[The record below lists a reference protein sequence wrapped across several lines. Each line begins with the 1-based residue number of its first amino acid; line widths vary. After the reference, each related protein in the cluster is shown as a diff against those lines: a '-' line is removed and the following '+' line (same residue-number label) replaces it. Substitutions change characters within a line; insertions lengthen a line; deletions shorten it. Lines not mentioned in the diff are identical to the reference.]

1 MNNRF
6 TAIILAAGQGKR
18 MNSQVAKQFLMLEDK
33 PVIYYSLKAFE
44 DSDIDRI
51 ILVTSEDQVE
61 YCRTNIVKHY
71 GFQKVTDVI
80 AGGKER
86 YNSVYN
92 ALLKIEM
99 TNYVLIHDGARP
111 FISQDMIKTIMDQV
125 ILNKACLIGTPV
137 KETIKVV
144 DSSCFITETPNRQT
158 LWAAQTPQAFEYT
171 SIKKAYDLFQQ
182 EVNPDSCGITD
193 DAMVF
198 EAYCRLPVKMIMG
211 DYNNIKLTTPEDLML
226 AKGIINQLLC

>member
-1 MNNRF
+1 MQNRF

-18 MNSQVAKQFLMLEDK
+18 MGSEVAKQFLMLQDK
-33 PVIYYSLKAFE
+33 PVLYYSLKAFE

-51 ILVTSEDQVE
+51 ILVTGADQVE
-61 YCRTNIVKHY
+61 YCRTNIVEHY

-80 AGGKER
+80 GGGKER
-86 YNSVYN
+86 YDSVYN
-92 ALLKIEM
+92 ALRKTEM
-99 TNYVLIHDGARP
+99 TDYVLIHDGARP
-111 FISQDMIKTIMDQV
+111 FISKNMIKTIMEQV

-144 DSSCFITETPNRQT
+144 DSNGNITATPNRNT

-171 SIKKAYDLFQQ
+171 SIKKAYDLLQQ
-182 EVNPDSCGITD
+182 EMNPDSLGITD
-193 DAMVF
+193 DAMVY
-198 EAYCRLPVKMIMG
+198 EAYCKLPVKMIMG

-226 AKGIINQLLC
+226 AKGIVKQLLC